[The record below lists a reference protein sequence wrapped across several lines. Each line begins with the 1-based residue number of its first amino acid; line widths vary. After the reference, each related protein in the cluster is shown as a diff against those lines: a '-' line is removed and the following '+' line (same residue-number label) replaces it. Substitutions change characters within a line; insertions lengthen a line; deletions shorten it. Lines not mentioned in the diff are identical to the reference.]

1 MYIRMLQT
9 MWRNYGK
16 IVSSGA
22 SCTYFGSFT
31 KEGDFVPSSEFAEI
45 FEIAQDRAPE
55 SEELP

>member
-1 MYIRMLQT
+1 MLQT

-22 SCTYFGSFT
+22 SCSYFGSFT